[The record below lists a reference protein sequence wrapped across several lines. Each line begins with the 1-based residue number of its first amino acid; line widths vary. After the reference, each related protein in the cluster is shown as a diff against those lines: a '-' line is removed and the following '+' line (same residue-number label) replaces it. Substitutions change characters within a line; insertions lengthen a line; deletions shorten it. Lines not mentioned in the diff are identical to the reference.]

1 MKIFSHSK
9 KNVSDSDELIQLLD
23 SYAGVG
29 LWDAV
34 LFNGDPMHE
43 KSRWTWSSEF
53 RRLCG
58 FENKEDFPDVV
69 GSWADRLHPYDVDPT
84 FDLFTKALSGET
96 QGYDA
101 IYRLKVADGSYRWFR
116 ATGGVARNQEGV
128 PSRAC
133 GSLVD
138 IHEAKLDQE
147 TREERVKHL
156 DQLIQAF
163 DTDITG
169 SLASSSQAATQMQDA
184 AQQQTNMATQSHE
197 KLSQISHISQE
208 ASEDVTKISD
218 ITTQLSNSISDIS
231 LKASEATNVAI
242 TISNEAKRTN
252 EVVNSLAGTS
262 QKIGEIIDLINSIAG
277 QTNLLALNATIEA
290 ARAGE
295 MGKGFAIVAQE
306 VKALAG
312 QTAAATEEIS
322 NQILS
327 IQNQTND
334 AVEAIDCVNEI
345 SHKITELSSG
355 IETAVEEQ
363 NSATMDIS
371 DKVSVLVKNMERT
384 AGTIDEVASVSESGL
399 AISEQTQ
406 SQSYEIVQKANE
418 ITTQVGTFLEKIK
431 VA

>member
-1 MKIFSHSK
+1 M
-9 KNVSDSDELIQLLD
+9 VS
-23 SYAGVG
+23 
-29 LWDAV
+29 
-34 LFNGDPMHE
+34 
-43 KSRWTWSSEF
+43 R
-53 RRLCG
+53 
-58 FENKEDFPDVV
+58 
-69 GSWADRLHPYDVDPT
+69 
-84 FDLFTKALSGET
+84 
-96 QGYDA
+96 
-101 IYRLKVADGSYRWFR
+101 
-116 ATGGVARNQEGV
+116 TGGVARNQDGV

-138 IHEAKLDQE
+138 IHEAKLDQD

-156 DQLIQAF
+156 DQLIEAF

-169 SLASSSQAATQMQDA
+169 SLASSSQAAKQMQDA
-184 AQQQTNMATQSHE
+184 AQQQTTMATQSHE

-252 EVVNSLAGTS
+252 EVVNSLASTS

-322 NQILS
+322 NQIMS

-345 SHKITELSSG
+345 SQKITVLSSG

-384 AGTIDEVASVSESGL
+384 AGTIDEVAGASESGL
-399 AISEQTQ
+399 EISEQTQ

-418 ITTQVGTFLEKIK
+418 ITTQVGKFLGKIK